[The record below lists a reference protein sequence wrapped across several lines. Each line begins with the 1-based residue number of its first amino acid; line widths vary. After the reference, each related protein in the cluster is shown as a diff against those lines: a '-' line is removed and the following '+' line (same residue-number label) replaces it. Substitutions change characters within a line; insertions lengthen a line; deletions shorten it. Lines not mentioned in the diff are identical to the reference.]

1 MKSQST
7 FLLFFLYTL
16 LANAQIGA
24 GGLRAFAPDGPAEVG
39 SRSHYASRLD
49 TLRASPKI
57 DGKLDEAIWESAES
71 ATSFLQQAPRPGQ
84 PSMQKTEVRI
94 LYSDEAIYVGARMY
108 DSAPDSIL
116 KQLSARD
123 DYQSNTDA
131 FGVLFDTYHD
141 RRNGFFFA
149 VTAAGVQ
156 TDSRYVLD
164 KADATLNSVWFSKVS
179 IDSLGWTV
187 EMKIPFQALRFPG
200 QSDQMWG
207 VNYTRIIRRYREQ
220 SWWNNVDQNV
230 NGIVNQAG
238 DLYGLNNIQSPVRL
252 ALMPYVSG
260 YYENFN
266 GSNSFSGNGGMD
278 VKYGLNESFT
288 LDMTLIPDFGQ
299 TISDNIVLN
308 LSPFEVRYDER
319 RYFFTE
325 GTDLFNKNDLFYSRR
340 IGARP
345 IGYSAVFG
353 QLSANEIIDDNPD
366 VTRLYNAI
374 KLSGRTQNKIGFGF
388 FNAVSAPTFATV
400 YNTADDSY
408 RRIETNPLT
417 NYNCLVY
424 EKIFGKNSYIG
435 FANTFVLRN
444 GLARDAVVSSVQGR
458 KSDKSNKYAV
468 EGFFDYSQ
476 LFNAGVN
483 GPASGFR
490 YSIEGGKVSG
500 KFIAKLRHKLVS
512 NTFDCNDMGYLDR
525 NNYFNVG
532 STFGYNVFKPF
543 GRFMWTI
550 NEINTDMS
558 FMYEPAHRTFF
569 TITGKHIFTFRNFLT
584 VGANWLANPI
594 KAYDFFETRVAGR
607 YLIYPK
613 NYELG
618 GFISSDYRKKFS
630 LDLNASHRIFLER
643 NRTITKYSISPRWR
657 VTDKLFLV
665 YKWEN
670 ELKNDNV
677 GFVTLLPAGN
687 IIFGVRNLN
696 TVISTFTGTYI
707 FTNTMGLSLRVRH
720 YWSEVKYK
728 SYFELNDNGKV
739 QDFDYSGNANLSF
752 NAFNIDLVYT
762 WQFLPGSELSI
773 VWKNAIYSSSQ
784 QLIGSY
790 IEDVNYIFDAPQ
802 SNSLSLKWIWY
813 IDAGRYLQKKKG

>member
-1 MKSQST
+1 VKQLIS
-7 FLLFFLYTL
+7 FLLFSSVY
-16 LANAQIGA
+16 LACEAQNIPSVKKGTVAAVAESRTHTAYRADSSNTEARIDGVLNETMWLNAQ
-24 GGLRAFAPDGPAEVG
+24 PAVDF
-39 SRSHYASRLD
+39 R
-49 TLRASPKI
+49 
-57 DGKLDEAIWESAES
+57 
-71 ATSFLQQAPRPGQ
+71 QQSPRPGEPASQ
-84 PSMQKTEVRI
+84 RTEVRVV
-94 LYSDEAIYVGARMY
+94 YTDEAIYVGARMF
-108 DSAPDSIL
+108 DNAPDSIL
-116 KQLSARD
+116 HQLSPRD
-123 DYQSNTDA
+123 EYQNNTDA

-156 TDSRYVLD
+156 TDARYVLD
-164 KADATLNSVWFSKVS
+164 KSDATLNSVWFSKVT

-200 QSDQMWG
+200 ESDQMWG
-207 VNYTRIIRRYREQ
+207 VNYTRIIRRHREQ
-220 SWWNNVDQNV
+220 AWWNTVDQNV
-230 NGIVNQAG
+230 NGIVNQCG
-238 DLYGLNNIQSPVRL
+238 DLYGLSNIQSPVRL

-260 YYENFN
+260 YYENYA
-266 GSNSFSGNGGMD
+266 GANSFSANGGLD

-299 TISDNIVLN
+299 TISDNVVLN

-345 IGYSAVFG
+345 LRYSSVTG
-353 QLSANEIIDDNPD
+353 DLDSNEVIDDNPT

-374 KLSGRTQNKIGFGF
+374 KLSGRTQKKIGFGF
-388 FNAVSAPTFATV
+388 FNAVSAPAYATIR
-400 YNTADDSY
+400 NFDDDTY

-417 NYNCLVY
+417 NYNTIVY

-458 KSDKSNKYAV
+458 KSDKSNKYAI
-468 EGFFDYSQ
+468 EGYFDYSQ
-476 LFNAGVN
+476 LFNPGQN

-500 KFIAKLRHKLVS
+500 RFIAKLRHKLVS

-525 NNYFNVG
+525 NNYFNIG
-532 STFGYNVFKPF
+532 TTLGYNIFKPF

-550 NEINTDMS
+550 NEVSADMS

-569 TITGKHIFTFRNFLT
+569 TITGKHIYTFRNFLT
-584 VGANWLANPI
+584 TGLNWLANPI

-618 GFISSDYRKKFS
+618 GFISSDYRKKFA
-630 LDLNASHRIFLER
+630 LDMGASYRIFLER
-643 NRTITKYSISPRWR
+643 NRTIARYNIAPRWR
-657 VTDKLFLV
+657 VNDKLFII
-665 YKWEN
+665 YKWEH

-677 GFVTLLPAGN
+677 GYVTVVPDGS
-687 IIFGVRNLN
+687 IIFGVRDLN
-696 TVISTFTGTYI
+696 TVTSTLTGTYV

-728 SYFELNDNGKV
+728 SYFELNENGKV
-739 QDFDYSGNANLSF
+739 QDYNYTGNANLSF
-752 NAFNIDLVYT
+752 TAFNIDLIYT
-762 WQFLPGSELSI
+762 WQFLPGSELSV
-773 VWKNAIYSSSQ
+773 VWKNSIYSSTQ
-784 QLIGSY
+784 QLFGSY
-790 IEDVNYIFDAPQ
+790 LEDVNYIFDAPQ
-802 SNSLSLKWIWY
+802 INSLSLKLIWY
-813 IDAGRYLQKKKG
+813 IDAGRYLQGKKK